1 MGKSQSRVTL
11 RKVNCVSG
19 AWCAP
24 WDESLGVR
32 LHSRN
37 NVDSTG
43 ENGRSCILQSGK
55 DSRPVLAFPFV
66 GLLMA
71 DGKTTPWGSLD
82 VFGRSFGGSFAAWD
96 NGEITVVGVAVFLRV
111 GVITV
116 VVKLL
121 DVLAVSPMIIH
132 RVESEFTAAAQYSP
146 YSQHQKLYT
155 KKNLVSPLTLIRIIL
170 T

>member
-43 ENGRSCILQSGK
+43 KNGRSCILQSGK

-82 VFGRSFGGSFAAWD
+82 AFLSRSFAAWQRRNHCGWGCSLFARRRD
-96 NGEITVVGVAVFLRV
+96 HGCCWVTWRPGGF
-111 GVITV
+111 
-116 VVKLL
+116 
-121 DVLAVSPMIIH
+121 
-132 RVESEFTAAAQYSP
+132 AQYSS
-146 YSQHQKLYT
+146 YSQNQKLYT

>member
-43 ENGRSCILQSGK
+43 KNGRSCILQSGK

-71 DGKTTPWGSLD
+71 DGKTTPWSSLD
-82 VFGRSFGGSFAAWD
+82 AFLSRSFGGSHELAKNVIDRLKID
-96 NGEITVVGVAVFLRV
+96 NFGISTQIDLAQTVP
-111 GVITV
+111 
-116 VVKLL
+116 
-121 DVLAVSPMIIH
+121 DVTEP
-132 RVESEFTAAAQYSP
+132 R
-146 YSQHQKLYT
+146 
-155 KKNLVSPLTLIRIIL
+155 
-170 T
+170 